1 MAPELIIGYDSTE
14 QAEDAMAL
22 GRLLADALA
31 LRITVAT
38 VLPTPGRGMS
48 PEEASAKACEGL
60 REVIAERLE
69 GFEAEP
75 VACFDRSPAR
85 GLYKLAGERGAALIV
100 VGSTH
105 RGPVGRVLRGSVGDN
120 LLNGAPCAVAVAPRG
135 YAREPERR
143 LLRVGAAFDGGEESR
158 AALATAI
165 GLAGRLRARLSVV
178 AVAEPAPVGYG
189 TTVAV
194 LTAGDWDAFEVE
206 AKQQILDE
214 ALASVPDDMP
224 VEGRMRRGPAAP
236 ELVEASEE
244 LDLLVLGSRGY
255 GPVRRTLLGSTAA
268 AVIDEAHC
276 PVLVLP
282 RGAGTDPLGIAYAQE
297 REQTGSGESASA

>member
-1 MAPELIIGYDSTE
+1 MAAELIIGYESTE
-14 QAEDAMAL
+14 QGDDALAL
-22 GRLLADALA
+22 GRLLAEALA
-31 LRITVAT
+31 MRIAVAT
-38 VLPTPGRGMS
+38 VLPTPGRGAK
-48 PEEASAKACEGL
+48 PEEAVARACEGL
-60 REVIAERLE
+60 REVIAERFE
-69 GFEAEP
+69 GVEAEP
-75 VACFDRSPAR
+75 VACVDRSPAR
-85 GLYKLAGERGAALIV
+85 GLYKLASERGASLIV

-105 RGPVGRVLRGSVGDN
+105 RGAVGRVLRGSVGDN
-120 LLNGAPCAVAVAPRG
+120 LLHGAPCAVAVAPRG

-165 GLAGRLRARLSVV
+165 ALAARLHARLSIVT
-178 AVAEPAPVGYG
+178 AAEPAPIGYG

-206 AKQQILDE
+206 AKQSVLDE
-214 ALASVPDDMP
+214 GLASVPADLP
-224 VEGRMRRGPAAP
+224 VEGRLRRGPAGP

-282 RGAGTDPLGIAYAQE
+282 REAGTDPLGIAGAAA
-297 REQTGSGESASA
+297 REGSDSA